1 VTKLSGPAR
10 DGSST
15 RVFAPLTLE
24 IVNDH
29 TSQKGDGTRLTELS
43 ACTREFLAIS
53 RSMETS
59 IDSLAGRRWSEAGEV
74 EVVMSRT
81 AGPARGLMS
90 LHYVQSSS
98 FILCFSSHSVL
109 SSSLHSHPFLLPIP
123 TEVFL
128 PLPTL
133 PISLSQHGI
142 PFLVFPRICPIAMFH
157 TISLPS
163 RHYVPLMSDIT
174 HLLHWHCHV

>member
-1 VTKLSGPAR
+1 MTKLSGPAR

-15 RVFAPLTLE
+15 RVFAPLTLD

-29 TSQKGDGTRLTELS
+29 TSQKGDGMRLTELS

-59 IDSLAGRRWSEAGEV
+59 IDSLAGRRWSEVGEV
-74 EVVMSRT
+74 EVVMSRWPLVR
-81 AGPARGLMS
+81 PADCIMYS
-90 LHYVQSSS
+90 HSHIIS
-98 FILCFSSHSVL
+98 CFSSHSVL
-109 SSSLHSHPFLLPIP
+109 SSSLHSHLFLLPIP
-123 TEVFL
+123 TEAFL

-163 RHYVPLMSDIT
+163 RHYVPLTSDIT
-174 HLLHWHCHV
+174 HLLHRHCHV

>member
-1 VTKLSGPAR
+1 MTKLSGPAR

-15 RVFAPLTLE
+15 RVFAPLTLD

-59 IDSLAGRRWSEAGEV
+59 IDSLAGRRWSEVGEV
-74 EVVMSRT
+74 EVVMSSQGRWS
-81 AGPARGLMS
+81 GPRIALCTVVIS
-90 LHYVQSSS
+90 
-98 FILCFSSHSVL
+98 CFSSRSVL
-109 SSSLHSHPFLLPIP
+109 SSSLHSHLFLLPIP
-123 TEVFL
+123 TEAFL